1 MKAQKFY
8 QTAFKFIFLLVIVI
22 FLEIPTVSEAAE
34 TYSVG
39 VVGITIRE
47 KDTNLGKFMHIEEF
61 DTSPLKYVQAN
72 FRDKFV
78 DNSDLKKK
86 GLKGVPMTD
95 YTKESLEYEEQFR
108 AGQREMRMLDEGDT
122 SEVIKLFDKKL
133 DYLIYGYINSISVSH
148 RESFGTSNSIVNV
161 NLSVRIVDAT
171 TGKVV
176 CVAVGRGSDSNHGG
190 SYKQTFK
197 LGEDKIEQDSLFK
210 AFQKAMDQAI
220 VGIIKQA

>member
-8 QTAFKFIFLLVIVI
+8 QKVFKFILLLVIVI

-133 DYLIYGYINSISVSH
+133 DYLIYGYINSISV
-148 RESFGTSNSIVNV
+148 
-161 NLSVRIVDAT
+161 
-171 TGKVV
+171 
-176 CVAVGRGSDSNHGG
+176 
-190 SYKQTFK
+190 
-197 LGEDKIEQDSLFK
+197 
-210 AFQKAMDQAI
+210 
-220 VGIIKQA
+220 